1 MFGDEV
7 ASILTSAG
15 VATNATWIDPS
26 TGFTLKT
33 EASEDSHLE
42 AIDCSLLEADPLGI
56 DGVDVL
62 VTVTDPEALTL
73 LEEAGATS
81 VSRVEKRE
89 AQGGHREERVDEELE
104 VLLANVSA
112 SAGGEPVADGSFCD
126 IGQNETCPCR
136 SADNIE

>member
-1 MFGDEV
+1 MFGDGV

-15 VATNATWIDPS
+15 VATKATWIDPS

-89 AQGGHREERVDEELE
+89 AQGGHREERVDEEL
-104 VLLANVSA
+104 
-112 SAGGEPVADGSFCD
+112 
-126 IGQNETCPCR
+126 
-136 SADNIE
+136 